1 MKVFSPTRPAKRLP
15 VERDH
20 YRATARGAGVA
31 PRLRRPPKAFDAAIV
46 VLALLFVLVAAP
58 RLGGAVGTG
67 FDDLGS
73 KLGEIFP
80 TLQGSKPIDLPSGG
94 GTVSGDITA
103 QNMPDYTR
111 DPHLVV
117 AGRIPAFALAE
128 GRTVE
133 IVLNSALFAT
143 LTPGADGTFAA
154 TITLRDGPNAIS
166 VALISGKDQIASS
179 SYTVVLD
186 TLPPALV
193 ITKPVANSTVD
204 APSVVVQGKGDAGV
218 TITVDGRT
226 VLPAPDGSFSDT
238 FTASPGAL
246 TITVVARD
254 RAGNETTVKTPIT
267 VKAPAST
274 GPLAIAVTLD
284 KSTVKPGGT
293 VLAQIFVSTN
303 GVPKPDEQVTLSV
316 GVITIGSARTNAQGL
331 AYIAFAA
338 PPNEG
343 DAAVVVLATGASGR
357 ATLTVAK

>member
-1 MKVFSPTRPAKRLP
+1 M
-15 VERDH
+15 
-20 YRATARGAGVA
+20 
-31 PRLRRPPKAFDAAIV
+31 II

-58 RLGGAVGTG
+58 RLGGFVGTG
-67 FDDLGS
+67 FDDLGTR
-73 KLGEIFP
+73 LGEIFP

-111 DPHLVV
+111 DPQLKV

-143 LTPGADGTFAA
+143 ITPDADGSFAS

-166 VALISGKDQIASS
+166 VALLSGKDQIASS

-186 TLPPALV
+186 RLPPALA
-193 ITKPVANSTVD
+193 ITKPATNATVD
-204 APSVVVQGKGDAGV
+204 APNIVVEGKGDAGV
-218 TITVDGRT
+218 TVTIDGRT

-267 VKAPAST
+267 VKAPASA

-284 KSTVKPGGT
+284 KSTVKPSGT
-293 VLAQIFVSTN
+293 VLAQIFVSAN
-303 GVPKPDEQVTLSV
+303 GVPKNDELVTLSV
-316 GVITIGSARTNAQGL
+316 GVISIGSARTNAQGL

-343 DAAVVVLATGASGR
+343 EAAVVVLATGASGR

>member
-1 MKVFSPTRPAKRLP
+1 MKAFSPTPPSKRLR
-15 VERDH
+15 VERER

-31 PRLRRPPKAFDAAIV
+31 PRLRRPLRALDAAIV
-46 VLALLFVLVAAP
+46 VVALVFILVAAP
-58 RLGGAVGTG
+58 RLGGFVGTG
-67 FDDLGS
+67 FDDLEA

-80 TLQGSKPIDLPSGG
+80 TLQGSKPIDLPSSG
-94 GTVSGDITA
+94 GTVSGDISA

-111 DPHLVV
+111 DPQLVV
-117 AGRIPAFALAE
+117 AGRIPAFAMAE

-133 IVLNSALFAT
+133 IVLNSALAAT
-143 LTPGADGTFAA
+143 LTPAADGTFAG
-154 TITLRDGPNAIS
+154 TITLRDGPNA
-166 VALISGKDQIASS
+166 VAVSLVSGKDQVASS

-186 TLPPALV
+186 TLPPALA
-193 ITKPVANSTVD
+193 ITKPAANATVD
-204 APSVVVQGKGDAGV
+204 APSIVVEGKSDAGV
-218 TITVDGRT
+218 TITIDGRT

-254 RAGNETTVKTPIT
+254 RAGNERTVKTPIT

-284 KSTVKPGGT
+284 KATVKPGAT

-303 GVPKPDEQVTLSV
+303 GLPKNDELVTLSV
-316 GVITIGSARTNAQGL
+316 GVITIGSARTNAQGI
-331 AYIAFAA
+331 AFIAFAA

-343 DAAVVVLATGASGR
+343 DAAVVVLAAGASGR

>member
-15 VERDH
+15 VEREH

-31 PRLRRPPKAFDAAIV
+31 PRLRRPPRAFDAAIV
-46 VLALLFVLVAAP
+46 VLALIFVLFAAP
-58 RLGGAVGTG
+58 QVGGVVGTG
-67 FDDLGS
+67 FDDLEA

-94 GTVSGDITA
+94 TVGGDITA

-111 DPHLVV
+111 EPKLRV

-133 IVLNSALFAT
+133 IVLNSALAAT
-143 LTPGADGTFAA
+143 ITPDADGSFAA
-154 TITLRDGPNAIS
+154 TITLRDGPNAIA
-166 VALISGKDQIASS
+166 VALISGRDQIASS

-186 TLPPALV
+186 TLAPALA
-193 ITKPVANSTVD
+193 ITRPAANATVE
-204 APSVVVQGKGDAGV
+204 APNIVVEGKGDAGV
-218 TITVDGRT
+218 TITADGRT

-238 FTASPGAL
+238 FAATPGAR

-254 RAGNETTVKTPIT
+254 RAGNETTVKTVIT

-274 GPLAIAVTLD
+274 GPLAIGVTLD
-284 KSTVKPGGT
+284 KSSVKPGT
-293 VLAQIFVSTN
+293 FVLARIFVSSN
-303 GVPKPDEQVTLSV
+303 GVPKADEQVTLSV
-316 GVITIGSARTNAQGL
+316 GVITIGSARTNAQG
-331 AYIAFAA
+331 IANIGFAA
-338 PPNEG
+338 PTNEG
-343 DAAVVVLATGASGR
+343 DAAVVVLASGASGR

>member
-1 MKVFSPTRPAKRLP
+1 MKSFSPTPTVKRPP
-15 VERDH
+15 VEREH
-20 YRATARGAGVA
+20 YRATARGVGVA
-31 PRLRRPPKAFDAAIV
+31 PKLRRAPKAFDAAIIAV
-46 VLALLFVLVAAP
+46 ALLFVLVAAP
-58 RLGGAVGTG
+58 RLGGFVGTG

-80 TLQGSKPIDLPSGG
+80 ALQGSKPIDLPSGG

-111 DPHLVV
+111 APQLVV
-117 AGRIPAFALAE
+117 AGRIPAFAMAD

-133 IVLNSALFAT
+133 IVLNSALAAT
-143 LTPGADGTFAA
+143 LAPNADGTYSA

-166 VALISGKDQIASS
+166 VALISGKDQVASS

-186 TLPPALV
+186 RLPPALA
-193 ITKPVANSTVD
+193 ITKPVANATVD
-204 APSVVVQGKGDAGV
+204 APNVVVEGKGDAGV
-218 TITVDGRT
+218 TITIDGRT

-267 VKAPAST
+267 VKAPASS
-274 GPLAIAVTLD
+274 GPLAVGVTLD

-293 VLAQIFVSTN
+293 VLASIFVSNN
-303 GVPKPDEQVTLSV
+303 GIPKSDEQVTLSV
-316 GVITIGSARTNAQGL
+316 GVITIGTARTNAQGL

-343 DAAVVVLATGASGR
+343 DAAVVVLASGASGR